1 MIDAS
6 PSVWQQD
13 KKGDWL
19 LYFNTDMKLIPPSIS
34 NIDSSKNKKNFSSEK
49 NFVLGTLVMSPKG
62 IGRIIKKNDNKCII
76 RFKQNNIEEQFLI
89 NEISNN
95 ISFLISEYSSENINL
110 TRLKIKVTG
119 KVDDIFE
126 ELNKIQK
133 IKKDECNYSLIFNG
147 DVLKKDTT
155 FEQLNILNNC
165 KLLLMSEHNIKY
177 TLSRFI
183 IVNQFWYSYS
193 TDGICFSPSHKI
205 KLIGVG
211 LYGSHENKTIHGAI
225 KILDGSSINDKILY
239 EDNIEIG
246 PAENKANAVI
256 PINFSKPVLCKQNQ
270 DYSIVLI
277 SRVSTNS
284 YYGQQGKSTIEGEKG
299 VIFSFKKI
307 QGRNSGTSVESG
319 NFPELYYYLQYN

>member
-1 MIDAS
+1 MSDVS
-6 PSVWQQD
+6 PSVWQQNT
-13 KKGDWL
+13 KGDWK
-19 LYFNTDMKLIPPSIS
+19 LYFNTDMELAPSSIS
-34 NIDSSKNKKNFSSEK
+34 SIDSTKNKKNYSSEK
-49 NFVLGTLVMSPKG
+49 NFVLGTLVMTPKG
-62 IGRIIKKNDNKCII
+62 IGRVIKINDNKCII
-76 RFKQNNIEEQFLI
+76 KFKQNNNEQEFFL

-95 ISFLISEYSSENINL
+95 ISFLISEYSIDNINII
-110 TRLKIKVTG
+110 RLKIKVTG

-126 ELNKIQK
+126 ELNKIKK

-147 DVLKKDTT
+147 IVLKKETT

-177 TLSRFI
+177 TLSRFV

-211 LYGSHENKTIHGAI
+211 LYGSHENKTIRGTI
-225 KILDGSSINDKILY
+225 KILDGASINDKILY
-239 EDNIEIG
+239 EDNIEIS

-256 PINFSKPVLCKQNQ
+256 PINFTKPVLCKQNQ
-270 DYSIVLI
+270 DYSVVLT
-277 SRVSTNS
+277 SRASTNS

-299 VIFSFKKI
+299 VIFSFKKM
-307 QGRNSGTSVESG
+307 QGRNNGTSVESG

>member
-1 MIDAS
+1 MSDVS
-6 PSVWQQD
+6 PSVWQQNN
-13 KKGDWL
+13 KGDWQ
-19 LYFNTDMKLIPPSIS
+19 LYFNTDMELVPSSIS
-34 NIDSSKNKKNFSSEK
+34 SIDSTKNKKNYSAEK
-49 NFVLGTLVMSPKG
+49 NFVLGTLVMTPKG
-62 IGRIIKKNDNKCII
+62 IGRVIKINDKKCII
-76 RFKQNNIEEQFLI
+76 KFKQNNNEQEFYL

-95 ISFLISEYSSENINL
+95 ISFLISEYSIDNINI

-126 ELNKIQK
+126 ELNKIKK

-147 DVLKKDTT
+147 IVLKKETT

-177 TLSRFI
+177 TLSRFV

-211 LYGSHENKTIHGAI
+211 LYGSHENKTIRGTI
-225 KILDGSSINDKILY
+225 KILDGASINDKILY
-239 EDNIEIG
+239 EDNIEIS

-256 PINFSKPVLCKQNQ
+256 PINFTKPVLCKQNQ
-270 DYSIVLI
+270 DYSVVLT
-277 SRVSTNS
+277 SRASTNS

-299 VIFSFKKI
+299 VIFSFKKM
-307 QGRNSGTSVESG
+307 QGRNNGTSVESG